1 VVNNKAVGEE
11 KLPYPSTDIIQEKDS
26 LIASE
31 VI

>member
-11 KLPYPSTDIIQEKDS
+11 KIPYPSTDIFQEQDS

-31 VI
+31 II